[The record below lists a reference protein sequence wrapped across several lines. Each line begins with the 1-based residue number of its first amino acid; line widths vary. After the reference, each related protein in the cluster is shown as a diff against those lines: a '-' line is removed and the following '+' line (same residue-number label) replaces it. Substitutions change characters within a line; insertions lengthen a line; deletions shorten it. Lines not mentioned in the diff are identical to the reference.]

1 MEEKKKCPYCGEE
14 ILAVAKK
21 CKHCGEWLDNNSK
34 SPTINFKE
42 NLRLEKESENKAN
55 NFFTIFKILIPIAML
70 AFLFFAMSQKYNL
83 FSSSEKSCYSVID
96 TNTTTQAAAIIAE
109 EAENNII
116 KKESTDNSFVTILTT
131 KEWYCKDELTHDYV
145 VDQWLVLSKI
155 YVDNKK
161 EYTTENSFTEEG
173 TLTVKM
179 TFSIDTERWVAE
191 GVIKVHEEGKYFNFT
206 PNSIKEDVTDC
217 SNLILSAGITYNNT
231 RYSEESLI
239 NIARKELGK
248 FTSSS
253 GNTSFFKIKTINNN
267 SLVLETKDGTI
278 INYKR

>member
-34 SPTINFKE
+34 SPTIDSKE
-42 NLRLEKESENKAN
+42 NLRLGEESENKAN
-55 NFFTIFKILIPIAML
+55 NFFTIFKILISIAML

-83 FSSSEKSCYSVID
+83 FSSSEKSSSTV
-96 TNTTTQAAAIIAE
+96 TKTNNTTQTAAIIAE
-109 EAENNII
+109 EAENIL
-116 KKESTDNSFVTILTT
+116 KKESKENNYITVLTC
-131 KEWYCKDELTHDYV
+131 KEWYCKDELIHDYV

-161 EYTTENSFTEEG
+161 KYTTENSFTEEG
-173 TLTVKM
+173 TLTIKM

-191 GVIKVHEEGKYFNFT
+191 SVIKVQEEGKYFDFT
-206 PNSIKEDVTDC
+206 PNSIKENVTDC
-217 SNLILSAGITYNNT
+217 SNIILSAGITYNNT

-253 GNTSFFKIKTINNN
+253 DNTSFFKIKNINNN
-267 SLVLETKDGTI
+267 SLILETNDGTI
-278 INYKR
+278 VNYKR